1 MSTPLYTFL
10 KGSIN
15 SQNLSTNLAGY
26 STYIFPSSAED
37 ISLAYQN
44 DNYTMNFSKF
54 ALLNINL
61 PEMLKNMEDLNIF
74 NTESTDVIT
83 DNGDLLVNHLR
94 NYVANQDVVI
104 RESLLNNNTNFYNP
118 QEVRTT
124 TERIFWK
131 WLRKTGAI
139 QFEPAVPN
147 EEYIDGQDFAIN
159 TNLPTD
165 YFKEYVWKER
175 DVITYTINNIIQQTF
190 DNSIIDP
197 FDNIGK
203 NIYQI
208 TVSTSSTIKPNDRIT
223 ITSQGNINIGF
234 NGSMGFTVFSI
245 ATNTFNNTV
254 SNKNN
259 VINILS
265 DTQLIWNNFAVA
277 TLALDYEKVLKY
289 IGEISAVN
297 NVQNGDRSYT
307 EITAYIPDQNG
318 ETPDILFRVYSDS
331 NYSPSLQYPILPSQ
345 EQPEIVGA
353 ENPNSPI
360 NTMPNNYP
368 GDQYAYF
375 DTDQVYLNSNGLQD
389 RKSGDYYG
397 VLDSNRTDAR
407 VASAPYV
414 YPEFDGVNLDGV
426 TVDFDLTHYVKANL
440 PNQLSGDFDTFDG
453 QTFNNLPPNDFEF
466 NVILWYYQI
475 EDKTLENITDST
487 SSGVVNTSTTT
498 TTTTTNV
505 VTRQVNKVNQDAQI
519 GMNLYGITIL
529 NPLDPATKNIDSYQK
544 LVSNGKQD
552 GLSYIFNLN
561 LNFNINNDNTVESFD
576 PDKVY
581 SQFGFDLYNTVMRK
595 VSYTNDIYMKLN
607 TDVANLIQNVNNLKT
622 LLYTQTDINTIN
634 ASITA
639 LYTLLNTYQ
648 RNQIMNSDSI
658 SVVLNQSTS
667 PPSIQL
673 NSIDARYGSIVK
685 YPIELLYNNSSNTVL
700 NNRITVPQGKDFLI
714 IVENDDNTNVVLDNT
729 LNIVL
734 DRDLDYKQTCEI
746 KIYPNNA
753 TYNKK
758 LNVSINTTLVNN
770 VDPAR
775 GYQLINNLD
784 LPIDNNLNPNIQYQ
798 GISTRWN
805 DFSVIYPQTI
815 GMKQIAGFYYLVIGI
830 EPLKIN
836 SFNSGDVLYLEN
848 FQLVKTDNIATPII
862 ADISGQYTITGDITN
877 NELTFLVS
885 DQNFISLFTALRKTN
900 TSPTIYLN
908 SINVGMPAFLR
919 INTGWYITITATDTV
934 ATDIGDNYL
943 IEIKPLKK
951 EDL

>member
-1 MSTPLYTFL
+1 MSTPLYRFL
-10 KGSIN
+10 KGAKNDPSG
-15 SQNLSTNLAGY
+15 SLSGY
-26 STYIFPSSAED
+26 STYVFPSSAED

-61 PEMLKNMEDLNIF
+61 PEMLKNMENLTVF
-74 NTESTDVIT
+74 NTESTNVIT

-94 NYVANQDVVI
+94 NYVANQDAVI

-118 QEVRTT
+118 QEIKTT

-139 QFEPAVPN
+139 QFEPAIPN

-159 TNLPTD
+159 NNLPTD

-175 DVITYTINNIIQQTF
+175 STTTYTINNIIQQTF

-197 FDNIGK
+197 FDNVGK
-203 NIYQI
+203 NIYQL
-208 TVSTSSTIKPNDRIT
+208 TVTTDSTIKPNDRIM

-265 DTQLIWNNFAVA
+265 DTQLIWNNFATA
-277 TLALDYEKVLKY
+277 TLVLDYQKVLQY
-289 IGEISAVN
+289 IGEISAIN

-307 EITAYIPDQNG
+307 EVTAYIPDQNG
-318 ETPDILFRVYSDS
+318 QTPDILFRVYSDS

-360 NTMPNNYP
+360 NTMPSNYP
-368 GDQYAYF
+368 GNQYAYF
-375 DTDQVYLNSNGLQD
+375 DTDQVYLNSNGLMD
-389 RKSGDYYG
+389 RKTGNYYG
-397 VLDSNRTDAR
+397 ILDNNRTDSR
-407 VASAPYV
+407 VTSAPFV
-414 YPEFDGVNLDGV
+414 YPEFDGSNLDGI
-426 TVDFDLTHYVKANL
+426 TVDFDTTHYVKMNL
-440 PNQLSGDFDTFDG
+440 PNQLSSNFDVFDS
-453 QTFNNLPPNDFEF
+453 QTFNNLPPKDFDF

-498 TTTTTNV
+498 TTTTVNT

-529 NPLDPATKNIDSYQK
+529 NPLDPATKNIDSYKK

-595 VSYTNDIYMKLN
+595 VSFTNDIYMKLN
-607 TDVANLIQNVNNLKT
+607 TDVANLIQSVNNLKT
-622 LLYTQTDINTIN
+622 LLYTQTDINSIN
-634 ASITA
+634 ASISA

-648 RNQIMNSDSI
+648 RNQISNSDSI
-658 SVVLNQSTS
+658 QVFLNQSTS
-667 PPSIQL
+667 PPTLQL
-673 NSIDARYGSIVK
+673 NSVDSRYGNIVK
-685 YPIELLYNNSSNTVL
+685 YPVELLYNNSSNTVL
-700 NNRITVPQGKDFLI
+700 NNRVTVPTGKDFLI
-714 IVENDDNTNVVLDNT
+714 IIINDDNSNVVLDNS
-729 LNIVL
+729 LNIVI
-734 DRDLDYKQTCEI
+734 DGDLAYKQTCEI
-746 KIYPNNA
+746 KIYPNSA
-753 TYNKK
+753 RYNKK
-758 LNVSINTTLVNN
+758 LNISINTSLAKN
-770 VDPAR
+770 VDPIR
-775 GYQLINNLD
+775 GYQLIQNID
-784 LPIDNNLNPNIQYQ
+784 LPIDLNLNPNISYK

-805 DFSVIYPQTI
+805 DFPVIYPQTI
-815 GMKQIAGFYYLVIGI
+815 GIKQIAGFYYLVIGI

-848 FQLVKTDNIATPII
+848 FQLVKTDSIATPII
-862 ADISGQYTITGDITN
+862 SDISGQYVITGDIVN
-877 NELTFLVS
+877 NELTFQIS
-885 DQNFISLFTALRKTN
+885 DANFIALFTALRKTN

-908 SINVGMPAFLR
+908 SINITQPAYIR
-919 INTGWYITITATDTV
+919 INTGWYITITGTDK
-934 ATDIGDNYL
+934 IGENISDNYL
-943 IEIKPLKK
+943 IEMKPLKK